1 MAAASVHRISKG
13 GFLVKRISVRTF
25 LIAVLAAFAAVAAA
39 MVATNGKAAG
49 TASAATYQYGAPV
62 QTAAP
67 AISGTAQVGA
77 TLTTTNGTWSSTSTV
92 TYAIKWMSCDAQGA
106 ACLELAGATTST
118 YKVTVADV
126 GHRIRSFVYA
136 TNTAG
141 TTQGSS
147 DPTAVVAQPANKLI
161 AASDVTLPDRL
172 VIDKTTYS
180 QSPIRSR
187 TTPTQMRVHVAD
199 TFGNSVQGALV
210 YVLGVP
216 YSRIANVPEVSTG
229 TDGWATLSLTPTA
242 NFPRTGYLVLFVRAR
257 VTGQDPLAGV
267 STRRLV
273 QVTIGAPS

>member
-1 MAAASVHRISKG
+1 
-13 GFLVKRISVRTF
+13 VKSISVRPRTF
-25 LIAVLAAFAAVAAA
+25 LIVVLAAFAAVSAA
-39 MVATNGKAAG
+39 MVATSVQAAG
-49 TASAATYQYGAPV
+49 TASAAENQYGAPV

-67 AISGTAQVGA
+67 AISGTPAIGS
-77 TLTTTNGTWSSTSTV
+77 TLTTTTGTWTSTSTV
-92 TYAIKWMSCDAQGA
+92 TYAIKWMNCDVQGA
-106 ACLELAGATTST
+106 ACIEIAGATTST
-118 YKVTVADV
+118 YKVKVADA

-147 DPTAVVAQPANKLI
+147 DPTAVVSQPVNKQI
-161 AASDVTLPDRL
+161 AASDVVLPDRL
-172 VIDKTTYS
+172 VIDHTSYS
-180 QSPIRSR
+180 QNPIRSR

-199 TFGNSVQGALV
+199 AAGNSVQGAVV

-216 YSRIANVPEVSTG
+216 YNRIANVPEVPTG
-229 TDGWATLSLTPTA
+229 ADGWATLSLTSGA
-242 NFPRTGYLVLFVRAR
+242 KFPRTGYLVLFVRAS